1 MNPAESSTVNTPHGP
16 VALMLPSLEL
26 VRTLCHFLPF
36 GVMGFTEPDHG
47 AIFGIVMQRGARE
60 LYAVKQ
66 QSVEFTE
73 EEHRLAFGINSFLIA
88 HSLAGYLAHRFS
100 GLFMPCAYFR
110 SKESGLV
117 EVGFAYFGYP
127 SAEGLEAQ
135 PCPIEPNYDG
145 RMGHGFTL
153 MMMSFMAALGAS
165 AGKTGLPIR
174 PYIGL
179 EVRSRL
185 QLENLGFGFLVVGP
199 HVVCLKTHINEQDPV
214 WEALRRTGI
223 TEVYHLPSVP
233 IAIEEDRL
241 PDAKLE

>member
-1 MNPAESSTVNTPHGP
+1 MNTLGPPTVNTPHGP
-16 VALMLPSLEL
+16 VALLPPSIEL
-26 VRTLCHFLPF
+26 LRTLCHFLPF
-36 GVMGFTEPDHG
+36 GGMGFTEPDHG
-47 AIFGIVMQRGARE
+47 AMFGIVMQCGERE

-73 EEHRLAFGINSFLIA
+73 EEYRFAYGVNSFLIA

-110 SKESGLV
+110 AKGSGLV

-153 MMMSFMAALGAS
+153 MMMSFMAALGES

-174 PYIGL
+174 PHIGL

-199 HVVCLKTHINEQDPV
+199 HVVCLKTHISDPDPL

-223 TEVYHLPSVP
+223 TEVYHLPSIP
-233 IAIEEDRL
+233 IAIKEDQV